1 MAAADLFDCN
11 ITNFYCLP
19 LDTLDRSVISRLA
32 ALGLKLIALRCA
44 GFNNVDI
51 SAAAELGVAVVRVPS
66 YSPTAVGEHAV
77 ALMLG
82 LGRQLHRAYNRVR
95 EGNFALEGLLGM
107 DFASKTV
114 GIIGTGNIGQ
124 VVCRIMKGFQCKVI
138 AYDLY
143 RNAECEAAG
152 VVYVDS
158 ADDIYRE
165 ADIISLHCPLLPS
178 THHMIN
184 DGAIAQMK
192 QGVMIVNTSRGG
204 IIDTQAA
211 IRGLKR
217 GRIGALGIDVYEKEA
232 GFFFDDRSSE
242 VMRDDQFAR
251 LLTFP
256 NVLVTGHQAFFTKN
270 ALTQIAGTTLGNI
283 TNFEKEAPTNLVKP

>member
-1 MAAADLFDCN
+1 MIAH
-11 ITNFYCLP
+11 
-19 LDTLDRSVISRLA
+19 LA

-66 YSPTAVGEHAV
+66 YSPSAVGEHAV

-95 EGNFALEGLLGM
+95 EGNFALDGLLGM

-114 GIIGTGNIGQ
+114 GVIGTGNIGQ
-124 VVCRIMKGFQCKVI
+124 VVCGIMKGFRCKVI

-143 RNAECEAAG
+143 RSPECEAAG
-152 VVYVDS
+152 VMYVDS
-158 ADDIYRE
+158 PEDLYRE

-178 THHMIN
+178 TQHMID
-184 DGAIAQMK
+184 DGAIALMK
-192 QGVMIVNTSRGG
+192 PGVMIVNTSRGG
-204 IIDTQAA
+204 IIDTKAA
-211 IRGLKR
+211 IRGLKS
-217 GRIGALGIDVYEKEA
+217 GRIGALGMDVYEKEA

-242 VMRDDQFAR
+242 VMRDDLFAR

-256 NVLVTGHQAFFTKN
+256 NVLVTGHQAFFTKT
-270 ALTQIAGTTLGNI
+270 ALTQIAETTLENVS
-283 TNFEKEAPTNLVKP
+283 NFEKDAPTNLVKP